1 MKAYLILQNGK
12 VFEGTAIGAEGE
24 SIGEVV
30 FTTAMV
36 GYMETI
42 TDPSYYGQIVAQTF
56 PLIGNYGAMKVD
68 SESAKPALSG
78 YIVRELC
85 QEGSNFRKEEELNEF
100 LVRNNVV
107 GISGVDTRELTR
119 IIRES
124 GVMNGMICKSKSKL
138 DEKLKVLKEYKVEKA
153 VENTSSKSVEVL
165 NEGGK
170 RRVVL
175 WDFGAKANIERELIR
190 RDCTVIRMPYSS
202 TAEEILAQK
211 PDGLMLSNGG
221 GNPAD
226 NTEIIA
232 QLKKLLDKKIPTFGI
247 CLGHQLTALAMGGKT
262 VKLKYGHRGAN
273 QPVKDLKRGR
283 VFITSQNHGYA
294 VDSKSLPED
303 VAEIRFTNANDFT
316 CEGVDY
322 KTVPAFSVQ
331 FHPEA
336 CGGPEDT
343 EFLFDRFINMIEER
357 RNNA

>member
-1 MKAYLILQNGK
+1 MKAYLILENGT
-12 VFEGTAIGAEGE
+12 VFEGASIGAPGE

-42 TDPSYYGQIVAQTF
+42 TDPSYYGQIVTQTF
-56 PLIGNYGAMKVD
+56 PLIGNYGAIKTD
-68 SESAKPALSG
+68 SESGRPELAG

-85 QEGSNFRKEEELNEF
+85 PDGSNFRKEEELDEF
-100 LVRNNVV
+100 LKRSGVV
-107 GISGVDTRELTR
+107 GISGVDTRALTR

-124 GVMNGMICKSKSKL
+124 GVMNGMISPSKSKL
-138 DEKLKVLKEYKVEKA
+138 PEKIEKLKKYKVEKA
-153 VENTSSKSVEVL
+153 VENTSSKSVHVM
-165 NEGGK
+165 NENGAY
-170 RRVVL
+170 RVVL
-175 WDFGAKANIERELIR
+175 WDFGAKANIERELIKR
-190 RDCTVIRMPYSS
+190 NCTVIRVPYSA
-202 TAEEILAQK
+202 TAEEILSHR

-226 NTEIIA
+226 NTGIVSE
-232 QLKKLLDKKIPTFGI
+232 LKKLLAAKVPTFGI
-247 CLGHQLTALAMGGKT
+247 CLGHQLLALAMGGKT

-273 QPVKDLKRGR
+273 QPVKDLKTGK

-294 VDSKSLPED
+294 VDEKSLRTAD
-303 VAEIRFTNANDFT
+303 AEIRFTNANDST

-322 KTVPAFSVQ
+322 KNVPAFSVQ

-343 EFLFDRFINMIEER
+343 EFLFDRFTALMEE
-357 RNNA
+357 NKNA